1 MIIPIY
7 THIMRRCLVRRQGYQ
22 HPTNGYTH
30 NATKPN
36 WNFYVEAEFSRVI
49 SPTALGI
56 GMSFIFSGGLAVG
69 ALINY
74 YRTQLQH
81 QHEQHTAI
89 LAALGALKEAQQ
101 RPQHNN
107 GMHLLHNDTSG
118 QSCQQRAAICSD
130 CCRNNNTNH
139 NSNNNKTNT
148 SNNVDGSLRPKTIS
162 SNEIETC
169 VKSADVETA
178 AEVAL

>member
-1 MIIPIY
+1 MIFTATKYIRLIIPIY

-89 LAALGALKEAQQ
+89 LAALEALKESQQ
-101 RPQHNN
+101 RQHCPQHNN
-107 GMHLLHNDTSG
+107 GMHVLHNDTSG

-139 NSNNNKTNT
+139 N
-148 SNNVDGSLRPKTIS
+148 D
-162 SNEIETC
+162 
-169 VKSADVETA
+169 
-178 AEVAL
+178 